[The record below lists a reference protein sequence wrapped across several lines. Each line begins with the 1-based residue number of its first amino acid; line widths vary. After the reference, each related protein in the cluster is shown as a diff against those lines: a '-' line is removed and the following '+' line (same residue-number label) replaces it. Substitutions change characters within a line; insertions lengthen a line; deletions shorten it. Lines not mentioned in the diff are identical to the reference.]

1 MKTLIFKRTLLLGA
15 IVIALS
21 TMGLSCTFF
30 QSEDAVKE
38 AQRPITLEFWGVFD
52 EGSSFDP
59 LIAAYRIEH
68 PNVTINYRKFRPEEY
83 EQEII
88 EALAEDR
95 GPDILAIH
103 NTWVDKYINKLAPM
117 PPVMNISFVV
127 TKGKVKQVTEAEVR
141 QIKGYTPASIQEA
154 FVPTVVDDV
163 IRFIDGSPRILGLP
177 FSVDTLALFYN
188 QTLLRN
194 TGVILAPPKYWA
206 VSDDDPQATQK
217 RVLFQDFVSQAARLT
232 VFTDE
237 MTREIIQSGA
247 AFGSANN
254 IARANDIL
262 ATLMLQNGSQM
273 AGDST
278 VNFDYDP
285 SFPRPLAVNPG
296 VEALRFYTDFASPSK
311 QIYVWNETFPESFEA
326 FAQGRTVMFFGYSYH
341 ASQLAS
347 RAPQLRLGVAPVPQ
361 INPNRPAVSA
371 NYWVN
376 GVSRKSKNQ
385 EYAWD
390 FLRFATQPEVL
401 KGYLAAAKRPTPL
414 RSLIDEQKKDPQLE
428 PFVSQLFYARN
439 WYHGKNP
446 SSMENAFTEM
456 INGAFQSKASSNE
469 EHRAELTRLMDDAQK
484 IIQNGW

>member
-1 MKTLIFKRTLLLGA
+1 MKTIIMKRAFLLGLIA
-15 IVIALS
+15 IALG

-30 QSEDAVKE
+30 QSEEAVKE

-59 LIAAYRIEH
+59 LIAAYRKEH
-68 PNVTINYRKFRPEEY
+68 PNVTVNYRKFRPEEY

-103 NTWVDKYINKLAPM
+103 NTWVDRYINKLAPM
-117 PPVMNISFVV
+117 PPVMNIAFVV
-127 TKGKVKQVTEAEVR
+127 TKGKVKQVTEAQVR
-141 QIKGYTPASIQEA
+141 QIKGYAPSTIQEA

-163 IRFIDGSPRILGLP
+163 VRFVDGSPRILGLP

-188 QTLLRN
+188 TTLLRN
-194 TGVILAPPKYWA
+194 TGVIIAPPKYWA
-206 VSDDDPQATQK
+206 VSEDDPQATQK
-217 RVLFQDFVSQAARLT
+217 RVLFQDFVSQSDKLT
-232 VFTDE
+232 VRDQT
-237 MTREIIQSGA
+237 TAEIIQSGA
-247 AFGSANN
+247 AFGNANN

-285 SFPRPLAVNPG
+285 SFPRPLAVHPG
-296 VEALRFYTDFASPSK
+296 VEALRFYTDFASPAK
-311 QIYVWNETFPESFEA
+311 KTYTWNETMPESFEA
-326 FAQGRTVMFFGYSYH
+326 FAQGRTAMFFGYSYH
-341 ASQLAS
+341 ASQLSS
-347 RAPQLRLGVAPVPQ
+347 RAPQLRWGIVPVPQ
-361 INPNRPAVSA
+361 INPNRPAVAA

-376 GVSRKSKNQ
+376 GVSRKSKNPD
-385 EYAWD
+385 YAWD

-428 PFVSQLFYARN
+428 PFASQLLYARN

-446 SSMENAFTEM
+446 SSMESAFTEM
-456 INGAFQSKASSNE
+456 INGAFQSKAAPTE
-469 EHRAELTRLMDDAQK
+469 EHRRELTQLMEVAQK